1 MKYLA
6 IIFLML
12 LSTEIQ
18 AQEEET
24 KINENIYN
32 TAGIQVQPEFPGGM
46 EMFYSY
52 LMKRLDH
59 SKIKSGEKLIVA
71 FTVNELGEMK
81 KIRLVQLKDETTAIE
96 ILNALKNFPK
106 WKPAYKLGN
115 PVSVE
120 LKIPIVFK

>member
-1 MKYLA
+1 MKLIFPVIFILLFSTQSFSQIQGEDEVYLNNL
-6 IIFLML
+6 IL
-12 LSTEIQ
+12 E
-18 AQEEET
+18 
-24 KINENIYN
+24 
-32 TAGIQVQPEFPGGM
+32 PEFPGGM

-52 LMKRLDH
+52 LMKRLDY
-59 SKIKSGEKLIVA
+59 SKIKSGEKLMVA

-81 KIRLVQLKDETTAIE
+81 KIRLVQFKDETTAIE

>member
-1 MKYLA
+1 MKFIFPVIFILLFSTQSFSQIQGEDEVYLNNL
-6 IIFLML
+6 IL
-12 LSTEIQ
+12 E
-18 AQEEET
+18 
-24 KINENIYN
+24 
-32 TAGIQVQPEFPGGM
+32 PEFPGGM

-59 SKIKSGEKLIVA
+59 SKIKSDEKLIVA
-71 FTVNELGEMK
+71 FTVNEQGEMI
-81 KIRLVQLKDETTAIE
+81 KIRLVQFKDETTAIE
-96 ILNALKNFPK
+96 ILNALKNFPI

>member
-1 MKYLA
+1 LNNL
-6 IIFLML
+6 IL
-12 LSTEIQ
+12 E
-18 AQEEET
+18 
-24 KINENIYN
+24 
-32 TAGIQVQPEFPGGM
+32 PEFPGGM

-59 SKIKSGEKLIVA
+59 SKIKSDEKLIVA
-71 FTVNELGEMK
+71 FTVNEQGEMI
-81 KIRLVQLKDETTAIE
+81 KIRLVQFKDETTAIE
-96 ILNALKNFPK
+96 ILNALKNFPI

>member
-1 MKYLA
+1 MKLIFPVIFILLFSTQSFSQIQGEDEVYLNNL
-6 IIFLML
+6 IL
-12 LSTEIQ
+12 E
-18 AQEEET
+18 
-24 KINENIYN
+24 
-32 TAGIQVQPEFPGGM
+32 PEFPGGM

-52 LMKRLDH
+52 LMKRLDY
-59 SKIKSGEKLIVA
+59 SKIKSGEKLMVA

-81 KIRLVQLKDETTAIE
+81 KIRLVQFKDETTAIE

-106 WKPAYKLGN
+106 WKSAYKLGN